1 MAATHP
7 TRAALLALGAAAF
20 ASSATLRA
28 CDPLL
33 PILAAEFGTSVAL
46 ASQTVSWYALTYG
59 ALQLVYGPL
68 ADRHGKRRVIGLA
81 ALGCTLGNLL
91 CTFAPG
97 LEALVAARVLAAAC
111 AAGIIPLVLA
121 WVGDTVPI
129 GQRQLVLARL
139 MTASLTGMVAG
150 QWAAGLLAGYW
161 GWRATFAL
169 LAALFL
175 AAGLRIALDPAVRAE
190 TGAAAA
196 SNAGQFATLRGV
208 LAMPMA
214 RVVLLAVALEGAFT
228 FSALSFLPAYLQ
240 VQHGVGVTTAAGIVA
255 LSGAGGLVFAALAG
269 QLIPRLGPA
278 RLARA
283 GALSIVLAWVLLAT
297 VPQWTV
303 AVPCA
308 LGGGFGYYMLHNTL
322 TTLATQ
328 MAPAQRGSAMALF
341 AACLFLGISAGVAA
355 AGLLVAS
362 AGYRALFAACAAGML
377 ALSVLVQRQL
387 RSAVAERPAESA
399 A

>member
-1 MAATHP
+1 MTPTLP

-68 ADRHGKRRVIGLA
+68 ADRHGKRRVVGLA
-81 ALGCTLGNLL
+81 ALGCTIGNLL
-91 CTFAPG
+91 CTLAPG
-97 LEALVAARVLAAAC
+97 LDALVAARVLAATC

-129 GQRQLVLARL
+129 AQRQLVLARL

-169 LAALFL
+169 LAAVFL
-175 AAGLRIALDPAVRAE
+175 AAGLRISLDPAVRADNG
-190 TGAAAA
+190 THRAAAG
-196 SNAGQFATLRGV
+196 GQLAALRAV
-208 LAMPMA
+208 LHEPMA

-240 VQHGVGVTTAAGIVA
+240 VRHGVGVTTAAGIVA
-255 LSGAGGLVFAALAG
+255 LSGAGGLVFAAMAG
-269 QLIPRLGPA
+269 VLIPRLGPA

-283 GALSIVLAWVLLAT
+283 GALSIVLAWLLLAS
-297 VPQWTV
+297 VPQWAI

-328 MAPAQRGSAMALF
+328 MAPSQRGTAMALF
-341 AACLFLGISAGVAA
+341 AACLFLGISVGVAA
-355 AGLLVAS
+355 AGLLVAT
-362 AGYRALFAACAAGML
+362 AGYRTLFGACAAGML
-377 ALSVLVQRQL
+377 GLSVLVQRQL
-387 RSAVAERPAESA
+387 RRGDAGRPAESA

>member
-1 MAATHP
+1 
-7 TRAALLALGAAAF
+7 
-20 ASSATLRA
+20 
-28 CDPLL
+28 
-33 PILAAEFGTSVAL
+33 VAH

-59 ALQLVYGPL
+59 VLQLVYGPL
-68 ADRHGKRRVIGLA
+68 ADRQGKRRVIGLA
-81 ALGCTLGNLL
+81 ALGCTAGNLL
-91 CTFAPG
+91 CTLAPG
-97 LEALVAARVLAAAC
+97 LDALVAARVLAAAC

-121 WVGDTVPI
+121 WVGDTVPMA
-129 GQRQLVLARL
+129 QRQLTLARL

-169 LAALFL
+169 LAGLFL
-175 AAGLRIALDPAVRAE
+175 AAGLRIALDPQVRAE
-190 TGAAAA
+190 TGTG
-196 SNAGQFATLRGV
+196 AGATLGQLAALRAV
-208 LAMPMA
+208 LARRAA

-240 VQHGVGVTTAAGIVA
+240 VDHGVGVTAAAGIVA
-255 LSGAGGLVFAALAG
+255 LSGAGGLAFAALAG
-269 QLIPRLGPA
+269 VLIPRLGPA

-283 GALSIVLAWVLLAT
+283 GVLSIVAAWALLAA
-297 VPQWTV
+297 VPHWAV

-328 MAPAQRGSAMALF
+328 MAPAQRGSALALF

-355 AGLLVAS
+355 AGLVVATT
-362 AGYRALFAACAAGML
+362 GYRALFMGCAAGMI
-377 ALSVLVQRQL
+377 ALSVLVQREL
-387 RSAVAERPAESA
+387 RRAVAERPAESA

>member
-1 MAATHP
+1 MAAALP

-81 ALGCTLGNLL
+81 ALGCTVGNLL
-91 CTFAPG
+91 CTLAPG
-97 LEALVAARVLAAAC
+97 LDGLVAARVMAAAC

-121 WVGDTVPI
+121 WVGDTVPT
-129 GQRQLVLARL
+129 GKRQLTLARL

-161 GWRATFAL
+161 GWRAIFAL
-169 LAALFL
+169 LAVVFL
-175 AAGLRIALDPAVRAE
+175 AAGLRITLDPSVRTE
-190 TGAAAA
+190 AA
-196 SNAGQFATLRGV
+196 SAGTARPGQLAALLGV
-208 LAMPMA
+208 LGRPMA
-214 RVVLLAVALEGAFT
+214 RLILLAVALEGAFT

-240 VQHGVGVTTAAGIVA
+240 VEHGVGVAGAAGIVA
-255 LSGAGGLVFAALAG
+255 LSGAGGLGFAALAG
-269 QLIPRLGPA
+269 VLIPRFGPA
-278 RLARA
+278 RLARG
-283 GALSIVLAWVLLAT
+283 GALSIVIAWLLLA
-297 VPQWTV
+297 
-303 AVPCA
+303 AVPHRAIAVACA

-322 TTLATQ
+322 TNLATQ
-328 MAPAQRGSAMALF
+328 MAPSQRGSAMALF

-355 AGLLVAS
+355 AGLMVAT
-362 AGYRALFAACAAGML
+362 AGYRALFVACAAGML

-387 RSAVAERPAESA
+387 RCADAERPAESA